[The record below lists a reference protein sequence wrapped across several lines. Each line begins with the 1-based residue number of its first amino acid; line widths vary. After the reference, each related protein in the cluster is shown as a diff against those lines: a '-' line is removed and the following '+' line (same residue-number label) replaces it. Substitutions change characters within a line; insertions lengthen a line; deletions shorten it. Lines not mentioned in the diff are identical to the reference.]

1 MKTFS
6 PQKYDHARSEA
17 SVLQG
22 EAKTVTS
29 PIYNKGVSNLTEL
42 YEQVE
47 YVVKQIEIQQK
58 DIVPDYKDWVKV
70 GFALND
76 AFGDAGLDFFLR
88 LSNPHRGCKQS
99 DARKQY
105 AKCQKSGGQGVTIAT
120 FFQYA
125 KDAGLSITPPKPI
138 IDSTKST
145 PTTPH
150 EEAKEIQKS
159 NRV

>member
-1 MKTFS
+1 MSIYSSFFGEREWENHSFS
-6 PQKYDHARSEA
+6 FFRKPVSTTEPLRCITIPD
-17 SVLQG
+17 
-22 EAKTVTS
+22 
-29 PIYNKGVSNLTEL
+29 IYR
-42 YEQVE
+42 Y
-47 YVVKQIEIQQK
+47 
-58 DIVPDYKDWVKV
+58 IVGP
-70 GFALND
+70 
-76 AFGDAGLDFFLR
+76 
-88 LSNPHRGCKQS
+88 
-99 DARKQY
+99 Y
-105 AKCQKSGGQGVTIAT
+105 AKFQKSGGQGVTIAT